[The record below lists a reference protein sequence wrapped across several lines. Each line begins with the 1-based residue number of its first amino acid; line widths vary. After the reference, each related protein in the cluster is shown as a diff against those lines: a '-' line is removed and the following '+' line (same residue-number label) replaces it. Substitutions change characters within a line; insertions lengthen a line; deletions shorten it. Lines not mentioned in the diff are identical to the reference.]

1 MANDKYTLTRLDEDN
16 YFEWSAR
23 MQGLF
28 QVKKL
33 WQTVQG
39 VGDVNEELDAQ
50 ARGLIMLNVERHH
63 LALVVGCTT
72 SKEAWTAFKDM
83 YKAASHARQR
93 QLKRELNALCMERGE
108 TVAKYKGRASE
119 LRGQLEAAGSPIKE
133 DELVQAILSGLPT
146 DYETVVTVLE
156 STDEEMTLQG
166 VMPKLLQVEQRLKR
180 SGEDKG
186 GSGAAAFYSDRRS
199 AGNPAGRGGGNRSG
213 SGRRGNNT
221 NKNRGG
227 DNEPGGGAGGSGG
240 SGSNVECY
248 NCHQLG
254 HFARNCPQPARG
266 AQQQAGG
273 RSPAQQRQDQ
283 GNARTA
289 LALAATESH
298 QDWVLDSGASHH
310 ITNDQSL
317 LVNERPSNVA
327 ITFGNGASANAISEG
342 DVLLGMGLVSARQ
355 ITLKDVLCIPSATA
369 NLFSIPCAAARG
381 AEITFGKD
389 SCSVSVA
396 GVVELR
402 AQRRSNGL
410 FCVPGKQ
417 QGFVQLVAPPKESAE
432 LWHRRFGHLGYRSLA
447 RLASAKMVDGL
458 AVPPEAF
465 ATAAHDGLCE
475 PCVLAKQQRAPFPNS
490 QSQSARPL
498 ELLHM
503 DVCGPLPVASLGGSK
518 YVVTFLDDFS
528 RLSVVKPVARKSCVP
543 DVVRATVELL
553 ENQSGVRLQ
562 KVRTDNGSEYV
573 NSELGTFFAQKGVV
587 HERTVPYTP
596 EQNGAAERLNRTLM
610 ERARAMLVDADL
622 PDYLWAEA
630 VATANVI
637 RVRSPAAGKDKT
649 PWELFYGRKPD
660 VSMMRTFGAVAYSRV
675 PSKLLNKLDERSRR
689 GVMVGY
695 QPNCKGWRIML
706 DSKQIVI
713 SRDVVFDES
722 GKRKDS
728 AAAVGPPVAA
738 ESAKDAQQEF
748 AAPDAEMSVGSSEPA
763 DDDNGNSS
771 GEELVGEESGEPADP
786 APTSRYPQ
794 RERRTAQ
801 PWWKA
806 SDGARVLAAI
816 AEPTT
821 AQEALSSAQSE
832 QWREAMDEEMASLNA
847 NNTWT
852 LVEKPHDVKPIPVKR
867 VFKVKKDS
875 AGKVERFKAR
885 LVAKGFLQREGID
898 FDEVYAPVS
907 KYELGAARTTA
918 VPLSPSI
925 VLSKTEG
932 ELLGADEQHSYR
944 QLIGSLM
951 YLSVTTRADIAQP
964 VGALARFV
972 AGPTEVHQRAAK
984 NVLRYLA
991 GTRNLGI
998 SFGGGSG
1005 LVAYCDSDYAG
1016 DIDTRRSTTGY
1027 AFMLN
1032 GGAISWSSRRQQT
1045 VAASTT
1051 EAEYMAAADAVKE
1064 ALWLSKLGADLQLDF
1079 GTIKIL
1085 ADNQSAIKLLKN
1097 PISSLR
1103 SKHIDVIY
1111 HFARERVAR
1120 GDVAF
1125 EYVRTELNVADTLTK
1140 TVPEAKLV
1148 FCRTG
1153 MGIV

>member
-1 MANDKYTLTRLDEDN
+1 M
-16 YFEWSAR
+16 
-23 MQGLF
+23 
-28 QVKKL
+28 
-33 WQTVQG
+33 
-39 VGDVNEELDAQ
+39 
-50 ARGLIMLNVERHH
+50 
-63 LALVVGCTT
+63 
-72 SKEAWTAFKDM
+72 
-83 YKAASHARQR
+83 
-93 QLKRELNALCMERGE
+93 
-108 TVAKYKGRASE
+108 
-119 LRGQLEAAGSPIKE
+119 
-133 DELVQAILSGLPT
+133 
-146 DYETVVTVLE
+146 
-156 STDEEMTLQG
+156 
-166 VMPKLLQVEQRLKR
+166 
-180 SGEDKG
+180 
-186 GSGAAAFYSDRRS
+186 
-199 AGNPAGRGGGNRSG
+199 
-213 SGRRGNNT
+213 
-221 NKNRGG
+221 
-227 DNEPGGGAGGSGG
+227 
-240 SGSNVECY
+240 
-248 NCHQLG
+248 
-254 HFARNCPQPARG
+254 
-266 AQQQAGG
+266 
-273 RSPAQQRQDQ
+273 
-283 GNARTA
+283 
-289 LALAATESH
+289 
-298 QDWVLDSGASHH
+298 LDSGASHH

-907 KYELGAARTTA
+907 KYSTLRALLATVANQDLELHQLDIKTAFLNGPIDEDVYLEQPTGYAKAGGGMVCHLNRALYGLRQAPRMWHIRLKEELENLGFRASEADPSLFVADFKDARAFILVYVDDILIAAKDLAVVSSVKAKIMSAFDARDMGEASLFLGMTIVRDRATRTVKLAQERAITDLVSKYELGAARTTA